1 MSTNTL
7 ARSGPSQW
15 ALAVCRA
22 MMAGFVL
29 LLTAPVWAQ
38 ADTAAPDMSPK
49 RSAEKMELAA
59 QAGLRYIIGRQK
71 TEGSFEC
78 EKYPTAVAGLACLAI
93 LANRGHRPV
102 PEHEAALK
110 AGIDFILLQQN
121 EKGMVGINLYE
132 HAIATLA
139 GLQMLGM
146 GAPESDPRLT
156 AFCRRAID
164 LTLSGQMVAKLKRNQ
179 GGWTYDATGAN
190 SDMSNTSWQLLV
202 LYSARQCGFVI
213 DPACLRSALAY
224 INLCMQKDGYGYTPP
239 FTERSGKSHR
249 SLTGVALFLKEI
261 LAPGSM
267 DLEPG
272 IVRWLTE
279 AQPSWGGAQYRG
291 YFFCASFYM
300 TQGMFQI
307 GGTLWEDYYNRLA
320 ALLLERQESDG
331 HWPFPPDNLDEGVK
345 AGPVYATAMAVLM
358 LSQEKQY
365 LPIYQRQRAI
375 NY

>member
-1 MSTNTL
+1 MSTNTRV
-7 ARSGPSQW
+7 RSGLSLG
-15 ALAVCRA
+15 ALTVRRA
-22 MMAGFVL
+22 MRVGCVCL
-29 LLTAPVWAQ
+29 LAAPVWVQ
-38 ADTAAPDMSPK
+38 ADTAAEGVPRM
-49 RSAEKMELAA
+49 RSAEKMELAV

-71 TEGSFEC
+71 ADGSFEC
-78 EKYPTAVAGLACLAI
+78 EKYPTAVAGLSCLAI

-121 EKGMVGINLYE
+121 EKGMVGVNLYE

-139 GLQMLGM
+139 VLQRLGM
-146 GAPESDPRLT
+146 VAPESDPRLT
-156 AFCRRAID
+156 AFCRRALD
-164 LTLSGQMVAKLKRNQ
+164 LTLAGQAMSKLKRNQ
-179 GGWTYDATGAN
+179 GGWTYDATDGN
-190 SDMSNTSWQLLV
+190 SDLSNTSWQLLV

-213 DPACLRSALAY
+213 DPACFRSALAY
-224 INLCMQKDGYGYTPP
+224 INLCAQKDGYGYTPP
-239 FTERSGKSHR
+239 YTERSGKSHR

-267 DLEPG
+267 DLESG
-272 IVRWLTE
+272 VVRWLTE

-307 GGTLWEDYYNRLA
+307 GGALWEDYYNRLV

-345 AGPVYATAMAVLM
+345 AGPVYATSMAVLM
-358 LSQEKQY
+358 LSQEKQF